1 MSEDILPRI
10 RDQFGGAGDAGGAIQ
25 IYFFEFAVGGFHLK
39 NLNMLRGLLQDG
51 YNFRNRNGGTM
62 NISSLLQGIASFA
75 WIGFIG
81 ILITISVRASRK
93 QPVGG
98 LGTAAIVLIIVAVVL
113 TSIGAGIVFVE
124 PDELAVVV
132 TVLGEGGI
140 RPDPL
145 DSGLHWIVPFAER
158 VERYPKTNQNY
169 TMSSTPDEGA
179 VNGDDSIQVR
189 TKDGQQ
195 VYIDASVLYAVD
207 PLKVVQLYSSWR
219 FNYEDQLVRTQAR
232 GVIREV
238 ASQYGVEEIV
248 STKRAEMEQLITDQL
263 LSIFSEN
270 NLILR
275 DFVLRNIRF
284 SDEYAAAVEQKQIA
298 EQQAQQAKF
307 VVEQKKQE
315 AEQARQIAQGQADAQ
330 VIAARGEAEA
340 LLIQAQA
347 QAEANQVI
355 AQSLT
360 PELVQYQYVQKLSP
374 NVQTIFIPSGNQFI
388 LPLPNGNPA
397 IGQ

>member
-1 MSEDILPRI
+1 
-10 RDQFGGAGDAGGAIQ
+10 
-25 IYFFEFAVGGFHLK
+25 
-39 NLNMLRGLLQDG
+39 
-51 YNFRNRNGGTM
+51 M

-81 ILITISVRASRK
+81 ILVTISVRASRK

-98 LGTAAIVLIIVAVVL
+98 LGTAAIILVIVAILL
-113 TSIGAGIVFVE
+113 TSVGAGLVFIE

-145 DSGLHWIVPFAER
+145 ESGLHWIIPFAER
-158 VERYPKTNQNY
+158 VERFPKVNQTY
-169 TMSSTPDEGA
+169 TMSSVADEGEA
-179 VNGDDSIQVR
+179 NGDDSIQVR

-195 VYIDASVLYAVD
+195 VYIDASVIYAVD
-207 PLKVVQLYSSWR
+207 PLKVVQLYSTWR
-219 FNYEDQLVRTQAR
+219 SNYEDQFVRTQAR
-232 GVIREV
+232 GIIRDV

-248 STKRAEMEQLITDQL
+248 SSKREEMANKISEQLL
-263 LSIFSEN
+263 VIFADN
-270 NLILR
+270 NLIMR

-315 AEQARQIAQGQADAQ
+315 AEQARQVAQGAADAA

-347 QAEANQVI
+347 NAEANRLL
-355 AQSLT
+355 AESLT
-360 PELVQYQYVQKLSP
+360 PELIQYQYILNLAP
-374 NVQTIFIPSGNQFI
+374 NVQTIFVPSGNQFI
-388 LPLPNGNPA
+388 LPLPSTV

>member
-1 MSEDILPRI
+1 
-10 RDQFGGAGDAGGAIQ
+10 
-25 IYFFEFAVGGFHLK
+25 
-39 NLNMLRGLLQDG
+39 
-51 YNFRNRNGGTM
+51 M

-81 ILITISVRASRK
+81 VIVMISVRASRK
-93 QPVGG
+93 QAVGG
-98 LGTAAIVLIIVAVVL
+98 LSTVAIVLVAVALLL
-113 TSIGAGIVFVE
+113 TTVGAGLVFVE

-132 TVLGEGGI
+132 TVVGKGGI

-145 DSGLHWIVPFAER
+145 GSGLHWIIPFAER
-158 VERYPKTNQNY
+158 VERFPKVNQTY
-169 TMSSTPDEGA
+169 TMSSVADEGD

-195 VYIDASVLYAVD
+195 VFIDASVIYAVD
-207 PLKVVQLYSSWR
+207 PAKVVDLYSTWR
-219 FNYEDQLVRTQAR
+219 FNYEGEFVRTQSR
-232 GVIREV
+232 GVIRDV

-248 STKRAEMEQLITDQL
+248 SSKRAEMEQQIDAQL
-263 LSIFSEN
+263 ESIFAEN
-270 NLILR
+270 NLIMR

-315 AEQARQIAQGQADAQ
+315 AEQARQVAQGAADAA
-330 VIAARGEAEA
+330 VIAAKGEAEA
-340 LLIQAQA
+340 VLIQAQA

-360 PELVQYQYVQKLSP
+360 PELVQYQYVQKLAP

-388 LPLPNGNPA
+388 LPLPNTTP
-397 IGQ
+397 GQ

>member
-1 MSEDILPRI
+1 
-10 RDQFGGAGDAGGAIQ
+10 
-25 IYFFEFAVGGFHLK
+25 
-39 NLNMLRGLLQDG
+39 
-51 YNFRNRNGGTM
+51 M

-81 ILITISVRASRK
+81 ILVTISVRASRK

-98 LGTAAIVLIIVAVVL
+98 LSTAAIVLVVL
-113 TSIGAGIVFVE
+113 AVLLTTVGAGIVFIE

-145 DSGLHWIVPFAER
+145 GSGLHWIIPFAER
-158 VERYPKTNQNY
+158 VERYPRTNQNY
-169 TMSSTPDEGA
+169 TMSSVADEGS

-195 VYIDASVLYAVD
+195 VFIDASVIYAVD
-207 PLKVVQLYSSWR
+207 PLKVVQLYSTWR
-219 FNYEDQLVRTQAR
+219 FTYEDQFVRTQAR
-232 GVIREV
+232 GIIRDV

-248 STKRAEMEQLITDQL
+248 STKREEMAIKITDQL
-263 LSIFSEN
+263 LSIFADN
-270 NLILR
+270 NLIMR

-298 EQQAQQAKF
+298 EQQAQQAAF
-307 VVEQKKQE
+307 VVEQRKQE
-315 AEQARQIAQGQADAQ
+315 AEQARQVAQGSADAA
-330 VIAARGEAEA
+330 VIAAQGAGEAR
-340 LLIQAQA
+340 LIQAQA
-347 QAEANQVI
+347 EAEANRLL

-360 PELVQYQYVQKLSP
+360 AELIQYQYILNLAP
-374 NVQTIFIPSGNQFI
+374 GVQTIFIPSDQQFI
-388 LPLPNGNPA
+388 LPLPGNAPGA
-397 IGQ
+397 GQ

>member
-1 MSEDILPRI
+1 
-10 RDQFGGAGDAGGAIQ
+10 
-25 IYFFEFAVGGFHLK
+25 
-39 NLNMLRGLLQDG
+39 
-51 YNFRNRNGGTM
+51 M

-75 WIGFIG
+75 WMGFIG
-81 ILITISVRASRK
+81 ILVAISVRASRK
-93 QPVGG
+93 QSIGG
-98 LGTAAIVLIIVAVVL
+98 LSTAAIVLVVAAVLL
-113 TSIGAGIVFVE
+113 TSIGAGLIFVE

-145 DSGLHWIVPFAER
+145 ESGLHWIIPFAER
-158 VERYPKTNQNY
+158 VERYPKVNQNY

-179 VNGDDSIQVR
+179 VSGDDSIQVR

-207 PLKVVQLYSSWR
+207 PNKVVQLYSTWR
-219 FNYEDQLVRTQAR
+219 FDYEDQLVRTQAR

-263 LSIFSEN
+263 LKIFSEN
-270 NLILR
+270 NLIMR

-298 EQQAQQAKF
+298 EQQAQQAAF

-315 AEQARQIAQGQADAQ
+315 AEQARQVAQGAADAA
-330 VIAARGEAEA
+330 VIAAKGEAES

-355 AQSLT
+355 SQSLT
-360 PELVQYQYVQKLSP
+360 PALVQYQYVQKLSP

-388 LPLPNGNPA
+388 LPLPGTTT
-397 IGQ
+397 GQ